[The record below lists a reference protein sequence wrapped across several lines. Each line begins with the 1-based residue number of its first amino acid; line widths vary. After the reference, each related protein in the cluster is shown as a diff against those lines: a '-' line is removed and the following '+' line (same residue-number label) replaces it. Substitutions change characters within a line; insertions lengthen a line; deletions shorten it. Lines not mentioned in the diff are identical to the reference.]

1 MPTFIYE
8 ARDRAGKRKRGKVEA
23 GSKPAAIVELKRQGL
38 ALLAI
43 EQESKSLLQKEI
55 YIGRP
60 VKSQDFIVFLRQ
72 LATLIKAGIGIVD
85 SIHILSQQSESKV
98 LRRILLEVEAD
109 IRKGGQLS
117 EAFSKHPKVFEAMF
131 LSMIRAGE
139 ASGSLEIVLDRLA
152 AYYEKSHYTRER
164 IKSALMYPLTVGIL
178 SVAVTMYL
186 LMNIVPT
193 FVSMFASFHAELPA
207 MTRMVMTAS
216 QSLVSSWYLYL
227 ISIFVLI
234 FISKFIVNT
243 PYGRYLADY
252 AKLKMPIFGKL
263 LQKGALARMS
273 RTLSTLFSSSVP
285 ILQALTIVEDVVGN
299 KIISQ
304 AVHESKTSLREGQP
318 LSEPLKRAWVIP
330 PLVSRMIAIGEETGS
345 LDQMLE
351 KVADF
356 YEAEVDNAVDKIKTL
371 IEPLMI
377 VMLAAI
383 VGTIVLAIMIPMFEI
398 FGKVA

>member
-8 ARDRAGKRKRGKVEA
+8 AKDRTGRRKRGKIEA
-23 GSKPAAIVELKRQGL
+23 AAKPVAIVELKRQGL
-38 ALLAI
+38 APLSI
-43 EQESKSLLQKEI
+43 EQEAKGFLQREI
-55 YIGRP
+55 HFGKP
-60 VKSQDFIVFLRQ
+60 VKSQEFVVFLRQ
-72 LATLIKAGIGIVD
+72 LATLIGAGIGIVD
-85 SIHILSQQSESKV
+85 SVHILAQQSESKV
-98 LRRILLEVEAD
+98 LRKILEEVEAE

-117 EAFSKHPKVFEAMF
+117 EAFGKHPKVFEAMF

-152 AYYEKSHYTRER
+152 TYYEKSHYTREK
-164 IKSALMYPLTVGIL
+164 IKSAMMYPITVGIL
-178 SVAVTMYL
+178 SIAVTMYL
-186 LMNIVPT
+186 LINIVPT
-193 FVSMFASFHAELPA
+193 FVSMFASFHAELPE
-207 MTRMVMTAS
+207 MTRMVMAAS
-216 QSLVSSWYLYL
+216 ESVVSSWYLYA
-227 ISIFVLI
+227 IGIIGIYFVFRI
-234 FISKFIVNT
+234 IVNT
-243 PYGRYLADY
+243 SYGRYFADY
-252 AKLKMPIFGKL
+252 ATLRLPIFGKL
-263 LQKGALARMS
+263 MQKGALARMS

-304 AVHESKTSLREGQP
+304 AVHESKTSLREGRP

-356 YEAEVDNAVDKIKTL
+356 YEAEVDSAVDKIKSL

-377 VMLAAI
+377 VLLAAI

-398 FGKVA
+398 FGKVH

>member
-43 EQESKSLLQKEI
+43 EQESQSLLQKEI
-55 YIGRP
+55 DIGRP

-216 QSLVSSWYLYL
+216 QSLVSSWHLYL

-398 FGKVA
+398 FGKIA

>member
-1 MPTFIYE
+1 MLTFHYE
-8 ARDRAGKRKRGKVEA
+8 AKDRTGKRKRGKIEA
-23 GSKPAAIVELKRQGL
+23 SSKPAAIVELKRQGL
-38 ALLAI
+38 ALLSI
-43 EQESKSLLQKEI
+43 EQEAKGLLQREI
-55 YIGRP
+55 HFGKP
-60 VKSQDFIVFLRQ
+60 VKSKDFIVFLRQ
-72 LATLIKAGIGIVD
+72 LATLIRAGIGIVD
-85 SIHILSQQSESKV
+85 SVHILSQQSESKA
-98 LRRILLEVEAD
+98 LRKILIEVEAD

-117 EAFSKHPKVFEAMF
+117 EAFAKHPKVFQTMF

-152 AYYEKSHYTRER
+152 TYYEKSHYTKEK
-164 IKSALMYPLTVGIL
+164 IKSAMMYPLTVGIL
-178 SVAVTMYL
+178 SIAVTMYL
-186 LMNIVPT
+186 LINIVPT
-193 FVSMFASFHAELPA
+193 FVTMFASFHAELPA
-207 MTRMVMTAS
+207 MTRMVMSAS
-216 QSLVSSWYLYL
+216 DSLVRSWYLY
-227 ISIFVLI
+227 IIGIIVVY
-234 FISKFIVNT
+234 FIVRIVVNT
-243 PYGRYLADY
+243 SYGRYLLDY
-252 AKLKMPIFGKL
+252 ATLKMPIFGKL

-304 AVHESKTSLREGQP
+304 AVHESKTSLREGRP

-356 YEAEVDNAVDKIKTL
+356 YEAEVENAVDKIKTL

-383 VGTIVLAIMIPMFEI
+383 VGTIVLAIMIPMFEM
-398 FGKVA
+398 FGKVR

>member
-55 YIGRP
+55 DIGRP

-398 FGKVA
+398 FGKIA